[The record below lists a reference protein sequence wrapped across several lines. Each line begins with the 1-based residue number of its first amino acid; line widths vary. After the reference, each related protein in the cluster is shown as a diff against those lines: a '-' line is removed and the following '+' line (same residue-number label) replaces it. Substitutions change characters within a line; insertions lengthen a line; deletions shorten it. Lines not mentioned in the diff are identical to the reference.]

1 MLRSLFSS
9 ISGMRASQTMMDV
22 VGNNIANVN
31 TVGYKSASAEF
42 EDTLSQMLQGASA
55 PTATEG
61 GTNPAQIGLGVRLAG
76 ITTSFT
82 EGAAQT
88 TGRSTDLMLQGDG
101 FFIVHQGGQEE
112 YTRNGSFGFDAAGN
126 LVNAN
131 GGLVQGWTALNGN
144 VDTKGPLS
152 KITLPLGTTV
162 PPVQTANASYTGNL
176 PSDVANGSVRTA
188 KLDVYDDQGN
198 ARSLSATYTKV
209 DATHWNVSLDDGVNA
224 PVTGTLDFGGTPTGT
239 QTTPTTLT
247 YGGVAVDLSGVTGF
261 ATMDTIAAD
270 KEDGHAAG
278 TLQSFAIGADGTLSG
293 VFSNGVKAVLAQ
305 IGIATFNNP
314 GGLTKNG
321 DSTYGATIDSGLAQ
335 IGTAGTG
342 SRGAVAAGVLE
353 MSNVDLAQEFS
364 NLIIAQRAFQANAR
378 VITASDQVLQ
388 DLVNMKQ

>member
-9 ISGMRASQTMMDV
+9 ISGMRANQTMMDV

-31 TVGYKSASAEF
+31 TIGYKSSSAMF

-55 PTATEG
+55 PQNRLG
-61 GTNPAQIGLGVRLAG
+61 GSNPAQIGLGVRLAG

-82 EGAAQT
+82 QGAAQT

-101 FFIVHQGGQEE
+101 FFVVNKGGADV
-112 YTRNGSFGFDAAGN
+112 YTRNGSFGFDAAGE
-126 LVNAN
+126 LVNVD

-162 PPVQTANASYTGNL
+162 PPIQTTTANYSGNL
-176 PSDVANGSVRTA
+176 PSDSAVGSVRTA

-198 ARSLSATYTKV
+198 ARSLAATYTKV
-209 DATHWNVSLDDGVNA
+209 DATHWGVSLDDGVNA

-239 QTTPTTLT
+239 QAAALTLN
-247 YGGVAVDLSGVTGF
+247 YGGVAVNLGGVTGY
-261 ATMDTIAAD
+261 ATMDTIIAD
-270 KEDGHAAG
+270 TQNGQSAG
-278 TLQSFAIGADGTLSG
+278 TLQAFAIGQDGTLSG

-305 IGIATFNNP
+305 IAVATFNNP
-314 GGLTKNG
+314 TGLTKDG
-321 DSTYGATIDSGLAQ
+321 DSTYGATINSGLAQ

-342 SRGAVAAGVLE
+342 SRGAISAGVLE

-364 NLIIAQRAFQANAR
+364 NLIIAQRGFQANSR
-378 VITASDQVLQ
+378 VITASDEILQ
-388 DLVNMKQ
+388 DLVNMKR

>member
-9 ISGMRASQTMMDV
+9 ISGMRANQTMMDV

-31 TVGYKSASAEF
+31 TIGYKSSSAIF

-55 PTATEG
+55 PQNRLG
-61 GTNPAQIGLGVRLAG
+61 GSNPAQVGLGVRLAG

-82 EGAAQT
+82 QGAAQT
-88 TGRSTDLMLQGDG
+88 TGRATDLMLQGDG
-101 FFIVHQGGQEE
+101 FFILNKGGADT

-126 LVNAN
+126 LVNVD

-162 PPVQTANASYTGNL
+162 PPVQTANASFTGNL
-176 PSDVANGSVRTA
+176 PSDVAVGSVRTA

-209 DATHWNVSLDDGVNA
+209 DGTHWSVSLDDGINA

-239 QTTPTTLT
+239 QAAGLTLN
-247 YGGVAVDLSGVTGF
+247 YGGVAVNLGGLTDY

-270 KEDGHAAG
+270 TQDGQAAG
-278 TLQSFAIGADGTLSG
+278 TLQAFAIGQDGTLSG

-305 IGIATFNNP
+305 IAVATFNNP
-314 GGLTKNG
+314 TGLTKDG
-321 DSTYGATIDSGLAQ
+321 DSTYGATINSGLAQ
-335 IGTAGTG
+335 VGTAGSG
-342 SRGAVAAGVLE
+342 SRGAISAGVLE

-364 NLIIAQRAFQANAR
+364 NLIIAQRGFQANSR
-378 VITASDQVLQ
+378 VITASDQLLE
-388 DLVNMKQ
+388 DLVNLKR

>member
-9 ISGMRASQTMMDV
+9 ISGMRANQTMMDV

-31 TVGYKSASAEF
+31 TIGYKSSSAMF

-55 PTATEG
+55 PSSTAG
-61 GTNPAQIGLGVRLAG
+61 GSNPAQIGLGVRLAA

-82 EGAAQT
+82 QGAAES

-101 FFIVHQGGQEE
+101 FFIMQEGGQQV

-126 LVNAN
+126 LVNAD
-131 GGLVQGWTALNGN
+131 GGLVQGWPAINGN

-152 KITLPLGTTV
+152 KINLPLGTTV
-162 PPVQTANASYTGNL
+162 PPVDTTTASFTGNL
-176 PSDVANGSVRTA
+176 PSDVADGSVRTA
-188 KLDVYDDQGN
+188 KLDVYDAQGN
-198 ARSLSATYTKV
+198 ARSLTASYTKV

-239 QTTPTTLT
+239 QAAGLTLND
-247 YGGVAVDLSGVTGF
+247 GGVAVNLGNVTGY

-270 KEDGHAAG
+270 TQNGQAAG
-278 TLQSFAIGADGTLSG
+278 TLQAFAIGQDGSLSG
-293 VFSNGVKAVLAQ
+293 VFSNGVKEVLAQ
-305 IGIATFNNP
+305 VAVATFNNP
-314 GGLTKNG
+314 DGLTKNG
-321 DSTYGATIDSGLAQ
+321 DSTYGATINSGLAQ

-342 SRGAVAAGVLE
+342 SRGLMSSGVLE

-364 NLIIAQRAFQANAR
+364 NLIIAQRGFQANSR
-378 VITASDQVLQ
+378 VITASDEILQ